1 MALVSDYAIIA
12 LSDRGSGYHCKSLLI
27 KNLNPSRPIF
37 DALDLW
43 ERAASYII
51 QLFLTLLP
59 SKVHEKL
66 LTETI
71 LLKTRNS
78 SS

>member
-1 MALVSDYAIIA
+1 MALVIDYAIIA
-12 LSDRGSGYHCKSLLI
+12 LSDRGSGYHCKSLF
-27 KNLNPSRPIF
+27 KSKRLNPSRPIF

-59 SKVHEKL
+59 SKVHEKP
-66 LTETI
+66 LTESIFTE
-71 LLKTRNS
+71 NQV
-78 SS
+78 